1 MPARISVR
9 AGVCTSRRPILKASD
24 KGARVHLA
32 HRSIPTS

>member
-9 AGVCTSRRPILKASD
+9 AGVCTSRPILKASD